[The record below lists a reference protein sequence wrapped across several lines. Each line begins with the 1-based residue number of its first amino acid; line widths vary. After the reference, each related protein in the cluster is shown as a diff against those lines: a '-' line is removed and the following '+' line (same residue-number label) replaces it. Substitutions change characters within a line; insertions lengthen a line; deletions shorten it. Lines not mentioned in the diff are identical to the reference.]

1 MDDGFVLV
9 VGSSGIDV
17 KGRPHDELT
26 WGTPNLGAIRNSVGG
41 VARNV
46 AENLAHLEV
55 ETVLLT
61 AVGDDAEGE
70 RVIAKTEAAGV
81 NCDLVLHIPDAAT
94 GMNMA
99 LLKQDGELNIAISD
113 FDVMQYL
120 DSDALMAQEPLF
132 RDAAMIMIDATLTD
146 EALETTFELAA
157 RYDVPVCADPTNPT
171 LAGKLC
177 NYLSQLYL
185 VVPNASETVSLCEVT
200 EPAHNR
206 ETALQTARTLVGLG
220 TEIAVVTLGEK
231 GIAYADTSGGGFIRS
246 LKTKVVDS
254 TGAGDAFTAAS
265 IFGLLN
271 HVPVDEAMR
280 LGLTAA
286 WLTLQSKDTV
296 LPDINQEL
304 LYDELVG

>member
-9 VGSSGIDV
+9 VGSAGIDV
-17 KGRPHDELT
+17 KGRPQDELN
-26 WGTPNLGAIRNSVGG
+26 WGTPNLGTVKNSVGG

-46 AENLAHLEV
+46 AENLAHLEI

-61 AVGDDAEGE
+61 AVGEDEEGE
-70 RVIAKTEAAGV
+70 RVISNTESAGV
-81 NCDLVLHIPDAAT
+81 NCDLVIRIPDAST
-94 GMNMA
+94 GMYMA
-99 LLKQDGELNIAISD
+99 LLKGDGELNVAISD

-120 DSDALMAQEPLF
+120 DSDTLMAQEPLF
-132 RDAAMIMIDATLTD
+132 RDAEMIVIDATLTD
-146 EALETTFELAA
+146 EAMETVFELAA
-157 RYDVPVCADPTNPT
+157 RYEIPICADPTNPT
-171 LAGKLC
+171 LASKLC
-177 NYLSQLYL
+177 SYLSQLYL
-185 VVPNASETVSLCEVT
+185 IVPNALETVSLCDVT
-200 EPAHNR
+200 GAAHDR
-206 ETALQTARTLVGLG
+206 DTALQTARNLVGLG

-231 GIAYADTSGGGFIRS
+231 GIAYADSSGGGFIRS
-246 LKTKVVDS
+246 MKTKVVDS

-286 WLTLQSKDTV
+286 WLTLQSKETV

-304 LYDELVG
+304 LYSELVG